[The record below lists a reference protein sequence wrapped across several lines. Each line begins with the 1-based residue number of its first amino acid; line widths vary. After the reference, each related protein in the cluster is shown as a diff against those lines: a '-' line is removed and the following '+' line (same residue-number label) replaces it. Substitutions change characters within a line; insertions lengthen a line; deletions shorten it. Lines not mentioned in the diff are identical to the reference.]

1 MENLDNVISI
11 GNSINDLPDV
21 MNQHFIFLLM
31 NRFAHE
37 QELEINIRETF
48 PNIYS
53 ASTLVNILNNLG
65 WEVEKREYGG
75 WEGDCWIDMYNDN
88 YDFDLTVYYSGYY
101 GDISLHRTDWED
113 GDIEAKEE

>member
-1 MENLDNVISI
+1 MENFDNVISI
-11 GNSINDLPDV
+11 GNSMDDLPDV

-53 ASTLVNILNNLG
+53 ASALVNILKNLG
-65 WEVEKREYGG
+65 WEKYGSIEPTG
-75 WEGDCWIDMYNDN
+75 WEGDTKITLSNEN
-88 YDFDLTVYYSGYY
+88 YDFDLIVYYTGYY
-101 GDISLHRTDWED
+101 GDLCLYRA
-113 GDIEAKEE
+113 DIDD